1 MVWTWTKRLRKK
13 TALGIAVQV
22 RRDAAADAK
31 AWPRGL
37 NAEGFL
43 SEVSQD
49 GKAGRLFNGFAWPN
63 VEEGGSVAEYVSWLL
78 RVAIV
83 REGRQ
88 MKDVAHL
95 GFGGR
100 QHTWLLLP
108 KLHADA

>member
-1 MVWTWTKRLRKK
+1 M
-13 TALGIAVQV
+13 
-22 RRDAAADAK
+22 
-31 AWPRGL
+31 
-37 NAEGFL
+37 
-43 SEVSQD
+43 
-49 GKAGRLFNGFAWPN
+49 
-63 VEEGGSVAEYVSWLL
+63 AEYVSWLL